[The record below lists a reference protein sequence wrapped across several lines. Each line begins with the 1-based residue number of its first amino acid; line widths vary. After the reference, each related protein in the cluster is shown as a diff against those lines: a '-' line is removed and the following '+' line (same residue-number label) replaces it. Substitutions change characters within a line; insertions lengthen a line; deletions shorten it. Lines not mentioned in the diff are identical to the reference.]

1 MNYKDKRVVIT
12 GGSSGIGLALAQE
25 LSARGAHVAIL
36 ARDPDRLKQALTKI
50 QAVGAGNHAA
60 IPLDVTDSKAV
71 QTISAEIMQKS
82 GVPDILI
89 NAAGAAHPGYVQE
102 LDLQIY
108 HWMMDVNYFG
118 TVYTTKA
125 FLPGMIA
132 RRSGSIVNIGSLV
145 SVLGIIGYTA
155 YGASKFALR
164 GFSDALRME
173 VKPYGIQVAIA
184 FPPDT
189 NTPQLAY
196 ENQYKPA
203 ELKKILNI
211 VKMQPIEPDVVARA
225 ILKGLDQNKYVIFP
239 DFGTSFLYRA
249 ISILN
254 NGIYPILDWLLKKA
268 HNDIKKEKESS
279 IKKTDNHDNHLV

>member
-12 GGSSGIGLALAQE
+12 GGSSGIGLALARE
-25 LSARGAHVAIL
+25 LAAHDAQITIL
-36 ARDPDRLKQALTKI
+36 ARDPKKLNQALAEI
-50 QAVGAGNHAA
+50 QAAKAGDHHATS
-60 IPLDVTDSKAV
+60 LDVSNAQAV
-71 QTISAEIMQKS
+71 QAFAQEITQQQ
-82 GVPDILI
+82 GTPDMLI
-89 NAAGAAHPGYVQE
+89 NAAGVAHPGYVQE

-108 HWMMDVNYFG
+108 RWMMDVNYFG

-125 FLPGMIA
+125 FLPEMIA
-132 RRSGSIVNIGSLV
+132 RRSGIIVNIGSLV

-173 VKPYGIQVAIA
+173 VKSYGIQVAIV

-189 NTPQLAY
+189 NTLQLAY

-203 ELKKILNI
+203 ELKKILNT
-211 VKMQPIEPDVVARA
+211 VKMEPIEPDVVARA
-225 ILKGLDQNKYVIFP
+225 ILKGLERNKYVIFP
-239 DFGTSFLYRA
+239 DFGTNFLYRA

-254 NGIYPILDWLLKKA
+254 NGVYPILDWLLKKA
-268 HNDIKKEKESS
+268 RNDITKEKESS
-279 IKKTDNHDNHLV
+279 IKKEQ